1 MSNGTWEDVEIEFKG
16 YGSMEKPIVL
26 RAETAGEVFIEGE
39 SNLQLG
45 GEYLVVNGLTFQ
57 NGYSPTSSVIEF
69 SINKDTVA
77 HHSRVT
83 HCVIKDYNKL
93 QRNKTDL
100 WVKLKGRHN
109 QLDHCYLAGK
119 SNRGPT
125 VRVDLEG
132 NQSIKN
138 FPQVMKIAK
147 EINFD
152 LNSEQAKDIASRVTS
167 ISLTAI
173 K

>member
-1 MSNGTWEDVEIEFKG
+1 
-16 YGSMEKPIVL
+16 
-26 RAETAGEVFIEGE
+26 
-39 SNLQLG
+39 
-45 GEYLVVNGLTFQ
+45 
-57 NGYSPTSSVIEF
+57 
-69 SINKDTVA
+69 
-77 HHSRVT
+77 
-83 HCVIKDYNKL
+83 
-93 QRNKTDL
+93 
-100 WVKLKGRHN
+100 
-109 QLDHCYLAGK
+109 
-119 SNRGPT
+119 
-125 VRVDLEG
+125 VDLEG